1 MMMTLYLLQ
10 VASHMLCDVCQ
21 RAECLSTDSSSSS
34 SSSAT
39 AIAAAAAAAAAA
51 AKLYCVDC
59 CESLCKPCAASTG
72 CAVAGHELVKL
83 RKASF
88 SPVFSQVSGLSAVFL
103 IVRSTPRLS

>member
-1 MMMTLYLLQ
+1 MTLYLLQ

-34 SSSAT
+34 SSAT
-39 AIAAAAAAAAAA
+39 AIAAAAA

-88 SPVFSQVSGLSAVFL
+88 IPVFFL
-103 IVRSTPRLS
+103 RFLDFLQSS